1 MNHISFIS
9 SPPAIDVHISKK
21 LRIIIYTNNTG
32 AALFFLT
39 PTVTAAMRRQR
50 YLSRLSTLEKVDS
63 VKQFAWM
70 RGGKTEALMGSVNN

>member
-32 AALFFLT
+32 AAFFFFDANGDSGNAT
-39 PTVTAAMRRQR
+39 ATVFITFI
-50 YLSRLSTLEKVDS
+50 YT
-63 VKQFAWM
+63 
-70 RGGKTEALMGSVNN
+70 